1 MPTKSKSPLF
11 FLAVFLVLLAIHGL
25 GVSAFA
31 YNDPPSRVARLNFI
45 EGDVS
50 FQPGGEQDWVWA
62 GNNRPLTS
70 GDSLWTDQN
79 ARAEMHIG
87 STPIRIGERTALT
100 LLNIDDNTIQ
110 IQLNAGS
117 LDIPVR
123 NLYQNQI
130 VEIDTPNSAFTVSR
144 RGHYRVSVDPDSA
157 NTFVTVWDGQGEVDG
172 GGQAFLVDSGSQAQ
186 ISGADSIN
194 YDIYDLPGRD
204 NFDQWSDS
212 RTQRESRYQSS
223 RYVSPEMTGYED
235 LDQDGRWR
243 SDPTYGDVWTPNN
256 VSQDWAPYRQGH
268 WAWVSPWGWTWV
280 DDQPFGFVTS
290 HYGRWAFLNNN
301 GGGGGWGW
309 IPPRRE
315 QDDRGQRP
323 VYSPA
328 LVMFA
333 GDSNLSNGFGSDGGV
348 AWFPLA
354 PGEVF
359 VPSYQTSPT
368 YITQINVTNT
378 VVQQTVINN
387 IVSNPTRHE
396 NYANQKVAGAVTA
409 VPKAVFVNA
418 QPVARAAVKISVA
431 AITAAPVVRSAPV
444 APVKTSVTGGTATSA
459 SSHAGAGASRTAAPP
474 APPKALVSRAVVAK
488 VAPPP
493 PPVPFAQKQKA
504 LAENAGKPLDPGLEQ
519 KLRAS
524 APAPVRVVKTAP
536 QAFVVKQAVAAPKPQ
551 SMAPAANARP
561 GTPAANKQQPS
572 SQQEAD
578 KAHQQQMTQQD
589 QQKAHQQQM
598 AQQEAEKAHQQQ
610 VAQQEAEKAHQQQ
623 LTQQEEKAHQ
633 QQMAQQEAEKAHQQQ
648 LTQQEE
654 KAHQQQM
661 TQQEEKAHQQQM
673 AQQEAE
679 KAHQQQLTQQEEK
692 THQQQVAQ
700 QEAEK
705 TRQQQQAQQQQDRRG
720 NPPNNAGSRPGGPP
734 EGQPVRVPEPAQ
746 AAKLVSQPKLN
757 PPVDARGAHIQGVVR
772 LQALI
777 GTDGR
782 VKNVAVLSGPP
793 PLHNAAIENVRQR
806 QYQPTQ
812 ANGRPTEVETEIS
825 ITFE

>member
-1 MPTKSKSPLF
+1 MHTKSKSVLF
-11 FLAVFLVLLAIHGL
+11 SLAVFLVLLAIHGL

-31 YNDPPSRVARLNFI
+31 YDDPPSRVARLSFI

-62 GNNRPLTS
+62 GQNRPLTT
-70 GDSLWTDQN
+70 GDSLWLDQN
-79 ARAEMHIG
+79 GRAEMHIG
-87 STPIRIGERTALT
+87 STPILIGERTALT
-100 LLNIDDNTIQ
+100 LLNVDDNTIQ
-110 IQLNAGS
+110 LQLNSGS
-117 LDIPVR
+117 VDIPVR
-123 NLYQNQI
+123 NFYQNQI

-144 RGHYRVSVDPDSA
+144 RGHYRVSVDPDSS
-157 NTFVTVWDGQGEVDG
+157 TTLVTVWEGQGEVDG

-186 ISGADSIN
+186 ISGYDSIN
-194 YDIYDLPGRD
+194 YDVYDLPNRD
-204 NFDQWSDS
+204 SFDQWSDS
-212 RTQRESRYQSS
+212 RIQRESRYQSS

-243 SDPTYGDVWTPNN
+243 SDPNYGEVWTPSN

-290 HYGRWAFLNNN
+290 HYGRWAFLGDN

-315 QDDRGQRP
+315 QDGQRP

-333 GDSNLSNGFGSDGGV
+333 GDANLSSGFGSDGGV

-378 VVQQTVINN
+378 AVQPAAIATIL
-387 IVSNPTRHE
+387 SNPTRHE

-409 VPKAVFVNA
+409 VPKTVFVNA
-418 QPVARAAVKISVA
+418 QPVAKAAVKVSVA
-431 AITAAPVVRSAPV
+431 AITAASVVRSAPA
-444 APVKTSVTGGTATSA
+444 APVKTSVIGGTSPSA
-459 SSHAGAGASRTAAPP
+459 PSHAGAGASARSATPP
-474 APPKALVSRAVVAK
+474 APPKAVVSRAVVAK

-493 PPVPFAQKQKA
+493 PPVPFAQKEKA
-504 LAENAGKPLDPGLEQ
+504 LAGNGGKPLDPSAEQ

-536 QAFVVKQAVAAPKPQ
+536 KAPEVKQAVAAPKPQ
-551 SMAPAANARP
+551 SSAPAANAR
-561 GTPAANKQQPS
+561 GGASAANKQQPS
-572 SQQEAD
+572 SQPQSAD
-578 KAHQQQMTQQD
+578 KAHQQMTQQEQQKAQQQTAQQD
-589 QQKAHQQQM
+589 AEKNHQQQATQQEQQKAHQQQMAQQEADKVHQQQLTQQEQQKAHQQQM

-610 VAQQEAEKAHQQQ
+610 ATQQEAR
-623 LTQQEEKAHQ
+623 THQ
-633 QQMAQQEAEKAHQQQ
+633 QQMDQQEAGQS
-648 LTQQEE
+648 
-654 KAHQQQM
+654 
-661 TQQEEKAHQQQM
+661 
-673 AQQEAE
+673 
-679 KAHQQQLTQQEEK
+679 
-692 THQQQVAQ
+692 
-700 QEAEK
+700 
-705 TRQQQQAQQQQDRRG
+705 RQQPGEPPQDHRG
-720 NPPNNAGSRPGGPP
+720 NPPNGPGPHAGGPP
-734 EGQPVRVPEPAQ
+734 EGQPVRVPESAL
-746 AAKLVSQPKLN
+746 AAKLISQPKLN
-757 PPVDARGAHIQGVVR
+757 PPAGVHVHGVVR
-772 LQALI
+772 VQALI

-782 VKNVAVLSGPP
+782 VKNASVLSGPP
-793 PLHNAAIENVRQR
+793 PLHSAALENVRQR

-812 ANGRPTEVETEIS
+812 VNGKPTEVETEI
-825 ITFE
+825 TVPFE